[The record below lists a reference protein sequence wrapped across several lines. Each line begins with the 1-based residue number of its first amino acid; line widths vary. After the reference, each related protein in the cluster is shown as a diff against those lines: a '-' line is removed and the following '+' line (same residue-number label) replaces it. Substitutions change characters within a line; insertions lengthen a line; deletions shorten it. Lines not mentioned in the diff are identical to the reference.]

1 MSKIRTMQQK
11 VFEASI
17 YDRNSEDQRR
27 IMDALI
33 SKRQPP
39 GRCKT
44 LSQVIKTL
52 RASQMK
58 DGSTEQGNL
67 RREYEYKR
75 TRSKPFP
82 TSPFPPLA
90 SLLVVTPDVSVSR
103 IRGLYRW
110 DNVTSRSLITKKK
123 QTWEDKKCAILER
136 AIITFSTTRRGH
148 KGAGRR
154 PKQIIKRKHTRL
166 FQNLQWIIPIQKN
179 GLSR

>member
-136 AIITFSTTRRGH
+136 AITFSTTRRGIRELE
-148 KGAGRR
+148 GGRNKSLNENTLAFSKTSNESFPYR
-154 PKQIIKRKHTRL
+154 RTDFRGK
-166 FQNLQWIIPIQKN
+166 
-179 GLSR
+179 